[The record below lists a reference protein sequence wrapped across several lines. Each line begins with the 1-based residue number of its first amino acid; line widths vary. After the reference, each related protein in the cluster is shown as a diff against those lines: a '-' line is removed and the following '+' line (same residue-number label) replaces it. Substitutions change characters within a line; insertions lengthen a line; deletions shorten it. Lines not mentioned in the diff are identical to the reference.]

1 MSTLTKKV
9 LEFVEAQPE
18 GAPIAARGLL
28 HLSNRA
34 ALDQTLSRLTRRGEL
49 MRVGRGVYVRPIKTK
64 YGVRSPL
71 PEKVVSELI
80 ARGETIISNGA
91 AAANALGLTQQVPV
105 KTIYLTSG
113 PSRNLTLGKQSIE
126 LRHAKPWQLAKANE
140 RPGQVA
146 RALGWLGPE
155 QADRALTTVQ
165 LQLTQKEL
173 SELQQLRSVLPEWMA
188 QKVSNTLHANG

>member
-1 MSTLTKKV
+1 MFLTRRNTMSTLTKKV

-18 GAPIAARGLL
+18 GAPITARGLL

-71 PEKVVSELI
+71 PERVVSELI

-105 KTIYLTSG
+105 KTIYLT
-113 PSRNLTLGKQSIE
+113 
-126 LRHAKPWQLAKANE
+126 
-140 RPGQVA
+140 
-146 RALGWLGPE
+146 
-155 QADRALTTVQ
+155 
-165 LQLTQKEL
+165 
-173 SELQQLRSVLPEWMA
+173 
-188 QKVSNTLHANG
+188 